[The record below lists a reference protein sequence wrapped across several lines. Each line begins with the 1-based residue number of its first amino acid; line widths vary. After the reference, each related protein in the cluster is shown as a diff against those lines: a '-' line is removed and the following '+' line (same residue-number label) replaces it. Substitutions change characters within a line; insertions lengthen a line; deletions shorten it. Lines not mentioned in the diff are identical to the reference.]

1 MSKCSIRALELSFLL
16 ALATALA
23 TTSPIRAS
31 TLIGTPV
38 QGALYFASNPANDF
52 DPINHW
58 VPAGYL
64 NAAGT
69 TVTISSNAVEF
80 GYFDGTTTITA
91 DFGEAQL
98 VVTFKPVISG
108 NYLPMHLAFTN
119 SAFSNLSP
127 VSDSFPYG
135 GTAGSLSG
143 SLISLNWAV
152 GYVTNGQNLT
162 AVFALNLPASP
173 PLSIQ
178 HTPTNAVVISWPAPS
193 TGFNLQQN
201 TNVSSTNWVNVT
213 NTPIITDGLKQVIVS
228 PPAGTR
234 FYRLKYP

>member
-1 MSKCSIRALELSFLL
+1 MRAFKLSFLP
-16 ALATALA
+16 ALAAVLA
-23 TTSPIRAS
+23 ITSPIRAS

-38 QGALYFASNPANDF
+38 RGALYFSGNPANEF

-91 DFGEAQL
+91 DFGETQL
-98 VVTFKPVISG
+98 VVTFNPVVSG
-108 NYLPMHLAFTN
+108 NYFPIQLAFTN
-119 SAFSNLSP
+119 SAFSSLSP

-143 SLISLNWAV
+143 SVISLNWAG
-152 GYVTNGQNLT
+152 GYVTNGQNLA

-173 PLSIQ
+173 PLNIQ
-178 HTPTNAVVISWPAPS
+178 LTPTNAVVITWPWPS
-193 TGFNLQQN
+193 TDFNLQQN

-213 NTPIITDGLKQVIVS
+213 NTPIITVGLKQVIVS
-228 PPAGTR
+228 PLVGTR